1 MSKLLEHGIS
11 PKPEWIIGCGA
22 SRVEGTR
29 AMTALLDQHPEVT
42 AAVCYQD
49 VVALGAMLALR
60 KQGRLIGQNF
70 ALVGFDDLPETAL
83 VEPALTTVSVAA
95 REIGRKAG
103 ELLLER
109 MAGNDEPA
117 KSIILPPY
125 PGGTPILRQP
135 LAGRRQPRFTSLAD
149 RWSQGGAYHLLRP
162 APEQQ
167 NRAGPSLCSR
177 DQQRQARPPAPR
189 AASRQC

>member
-11 PKPEWIIGCGA
+11 PRPEWIIGCGA

-29 AMTALLDQHPEVT
+29 AITALLEQHPEVT

-49 VVALGAMLALR
+49 VVALGAILALR
-60 KQGRLIGQNF
+60 KLGRVIGQDF

-83 VEPALTTVSVAA
+83 VDPPLTTVSVAS
-95 REIGRKAG
+95 RRSVKAG

-117 KSIILPPY
+117 KSIILPP
-125 PGGTPILRQP
+125 PWWC
-135 LAGRRQPRFTSLAD
+135 AN
-149 RWSQGGAYHLLRP
+149 P
-162 APEQQ
+162 AV
-167 NRAGPSLCSR
+167 APS
-177 DQQRQARPPAPR
+177 RPPHALFQVACPAEVTIRGVPSSPASTRRPKPRTPNAP
-189 AASRQC
+189 